1 MPLEHVCAME
11 LDYREEPGSG
21 WSSGFQITRL
31 IHPEMD
37 DELMRAATFGVSKHP
52 QALNSQERL
61 GSDSQLDQLA
71 LDGIAGG
78 SSAGVDTQLTVDGG
92 QVRVDRT
99 GADDEPIGHLGI
111 GQPLGHQAQHLH
123 FACRQSS
130 RTIGWLVPSTLS

>member
-1 MPLEHVCAME
+1 MPVMPANVVWGHV
-11 LDYREEPGSG
+11 RWSG

-78 SSAGVDTQLTVDGG
+78 SSAEIQPGKSALGRQVARGVRHGSAKL
-92 QVRVDRT
+92 
-99 GADDEPIGHLGI
+99 
-111 GQPLGHQAQHLH
+111 
-123 FACRQSS
+123 
-130 RTIGWLVPSTLS
+130 LVPE